1 LSDPVPGPV
10 AGAPEPVASAARRWA
25 ITMAVMVV
33 SILQILDT
41 SITNVALPHMQGA
54 LSAGVEEISW
64 VITSYL
70 AANAVIIPAT
80 GWLSARFGRRRFFLA
95 CTAVFTASSFLSGL
109 APNVEFLVGMRV
121 LQGLGGGPVIPMAQA
136 VLWEVFPPRQ
146 RGMAMAVWGLG
157 IVLAP
162 TFGPTVGGW
171 IADNWSWR
179 WIFYIN
185 LPFGVVGFLMASA
198 LLFDSP
204 ATRRPRGIDAWGLVL
219 MVLGFGALQLML
231 DRGEREDWL
240 DSGTI
245 VALGVV
251 AVCAL
256 AAFVIREVSTPEP
269 ILDLSIFADRNF
281 ALGSVVMAGAGLG
294 FYASMLL
301 LALITQKLMGYDA
314 WTSGLVLAPAGL
326 GQAVLILV
334 VGRLVTGSDQR
345 VLLCI
350 GVVLNGTATYLMSHV
365 TLTADFWTLAWPR
378 FVQGLG
384 MGFIFVPLQ
393 TLALGTVPPHQMAN
407 ATAAFNMVR
416 NIGGGIGVAFATA
429 MLSRRSQVHQ
439 STLVGHVDVWDPET
453 TERLRGWAGHFWSHG
468 ADAFTAERRALA
480 MLYRDTVGQAQV
492 LAYADDF
499 LMISALYWMLLAL
512 IIAMQ
517 RVRPPEPAESP
528 AVAAPAARPLT
539 TPPSGPAR

>member
-1 LSDPVPGPV
+1 MI
-10 AGAPEPVASAARRWA
+10 PEALPSPARRWA
-25 ITMAVMVV
+25 ITVAVMIV

-70 AANAVIIPAT
+70 AANAVVIPAT

-95 CTAVFTASSFLSGL
+95 CTCVFTASSFLSGV

-121 LQGLGGGPVIPMAQA
+121 LQGLGGGPIIPIAQA
-136 VLWEVFPPRQ
+136 VLWEIFPPRQ

-185 LPFGVVGFLMASA
+185 LPFGLVGFALASA

-204 ATRRPRGIDAWGLVL
+204 RERRPRGIDGWGLVL
-219 MVLGFGALQLML
+219 MVLGFGTLQLML
-231 DRGEREDWL
+231 DRGEREDWF

-245 VALGVV
+245 VALGVF

-256 AAFVIREVSTPEP
+256 AAFVIRELLAREP
-269 ILDLSIFADRNF
+269 ILDLSIFGDRNF

-301 LALITQKLMGYDA
+301 LALVTQKQMGYDA

-326 GQAVLILV
+326 GQAVVLLI
-334 VGRLVTGSDQR
+334 VGRLVSTADQR
-345 VLLCI
+345 LILAV

-365 TLTADFWTLAWPR
+365 TLTADFWALAWPR
-378 FVQGLG
+378 FVQGIG
-384 MGFIFVPLQ
+384 MGCIFVPLQ
-393 TLALGTVPPHQMAN
+393 TLALHTIPPHQMGH

-429 MLSRRSQVHQ
+429 MLARRSQFHQ
-439 STLVGHVDVWDPET
+439 STLAEHVDVWSVET
-453 TERLRGWAGHFWSHG
+453 AERLRGWAGHFWAHG
-468 ADAFTAERRALA
+468 ADTFTAERRALA

-499 LMISALYWMLLAL
+499 RLISVLYWALLAL
-512 IIAMQ
+512 ILAMH
-517 RVRPPEPAESP
+517 RVGGESEREAPSGERGPA
-528 AVAAPAARPLT
+528 AVAAE
-539 TPPSGPAR
+539 